1 MKSIKQVQLAAKRE
15 LLLKMIEDLEEQ
27 VADIDLELEDLEE
40 VTDDVED
47 WDEEEDD
54 EPIEFKSYNAKGN
67 WGDSDVTLLRGE
79 WYTSAY
85 FKGEKVRRP
94 RINCTSFDSALTEA
108 IDLVQQ
114 VTGNE
119 LQTTDYI
126 QEY

>member
-27 VADIDLELEDLEE
+27 VTEIDLELEDLEE
-40 VTDDVED
+40 DDSED
-47 WDEEEDD
+47 WDEDD
-54 EPIEFKSYNAKGN
+54 EPDEFKSWNARGD
-67 WGDSDVTLLRGE
+67 WGDSDVVENQGE

-94 RINCTSFDSALTEA
+94 KINCTSFDSALSTA
-108 IDLVQQ
+108 IELVQQ

-119 LQTTDYI
+119 LQATDYKR
-126 QEY
+126 EY